1 MLRQLHRT
9 RLNANL
15 TQKYSNQPKKIS
27 FNPIDNRHP
36 PTSGTIAGHL
46 LDSIFADTMHSDLER
61 MARINETLKLIS
73 LKNRNA
79 NEGLQHIDSFVINP
93 SQDIN
98 CIASKYYYDLP
109 LSIRLLFRATGVGS
123 NSESSLISYLLF
135 DKNFCGEL
143 IRLGFTDAMQQEQK
157 IKDFLNLN

>member
-1 MLRQLHRT
+1 M
-9 RLNANL
+9 
-15 TQKYSNQPKKIS
+15 KIHDDGY
-27 FNPIDNRHP
+27 II
-36 PTSGTIAGHL
+36 TAE
-46 LDSIFADTMHSDLER
+46 SIFIIH
-61 MARINETLKLIS
+61 
-73 LKNRNA
+73 
-79 NEGLQHIDSFVINP
+79 HIDSFVINP